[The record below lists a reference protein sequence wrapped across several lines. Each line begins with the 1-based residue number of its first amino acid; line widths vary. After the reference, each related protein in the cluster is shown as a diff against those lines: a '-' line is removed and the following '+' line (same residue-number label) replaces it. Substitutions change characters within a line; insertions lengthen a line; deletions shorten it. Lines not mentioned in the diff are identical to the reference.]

1 MLVGHFL
8 FKRRKYKRV
17 VITIDFF
24 AIKMRAL
31 IATLKNMFAILV
43 IRVIAKDHISTHS
56 SALARC
62 YADNKAECNAL
73 LG

>member
-31 IATLKNMFAILV
+31 IATLKKHVRNFSHPGYRERSYLHPLV
-43 IRVIAKDHISTHS
+43 SIGP
-56 SALARC
+56 
-62 YADNKAECNAL
+62 L
-73 LG
+73 LR